1 MCHTLAPMA
10 ASAGAVVPGLTD
22 ANIGIIIHFGLL
34 PLLIFCNPAAVLYS
48 IIITNSVPAIRIVK
62 KKGAK
67 AIARAVVR
75 ALEAISSFAGAVIGN
90 AGGDFSSLAD

>member
-34 PLLIFCNPAAVLYS
+34 PLLIFCNLAAVLY
-48 IIITNSVPAIRIVK
+48 IIINTNSVPAIRMVK
-62 KKGAK
+62 RMGAK
-67 AIARAVVR
+67 TI
-75 ALEAISSFAGAVIGN
+75 AGAVKIVKVKG
-90 AGGDFSSLAD
+90 

>member
-34 PLLIFCNPAAVLYS
+34 PLLIFCNLAAFYILLS
-48 IIITNSVPAIRIVK
+48 IQ
-62 KKGAK
+62 
-67 AIARAVVR
+67 IACQP
-75 ALEAISSFAGAVIGN
+75 LGW
-90 AGGDFSSLAD
+90 

>member
-34 PLLIFCNPAAVLYS
+34 PLLIFCNLAVVLY
-48 IIITNSVPAIRIVK
+48 IIINTNSVPAIRMVK
-62 KKGAK
+62 RMGAK
-67 AIARAVVR
+67 TI
-75 ALEAISSFAGAVIGN
+75 AGAVKSVKVKG
-90 AGGDFSSLAD
+90 

>member
-34 PLLIFCNPAAVLYS
+34 PLLIFLQP
-48 IIITNSVPAIRIVK
+48 
-62 KKGAK
+62 GG
-67 AIARAVVR
+67 
-75 ALEAISSFAGAVIGN
+75 SFIYYYQYK
-90 AGGDFSSLAD
+90 